1 MHIVNEVYSRIV
13 SIAGNIFF
21 WMGLLGIV
29 IAVIETIRL
38 RHLQRTS
45 DKFSHKKIAVI
56 TGASSGL
63 GRGYVRTLKDQME
76 KFDIDEFWLIARSED
91 KLKAL
96 SDEIQVPAKVLPAD
110 LTKEA
115 SFDLIKKQLESGN
128 YQVSLLINCA
138 GFGLSGTTEQIG
150 NDGEQQM
157 IALND
162 SATVAMIHVC
172 LPYMKA
178 GSRIVNIASIAAF
191 QSLKGFSTY
200 SASKAF
206 VLSYSRALR
215 QELSHEKIT
224 VTAICPYWIRD
235 TGFIETAS
243 GHKSSPF
250 LSAKTETIVRRSLR
264 TIYRRGLVS
273 TPSIVSFLD
282 FLIGPLLPDNVLSRI
297 SSILRV

>member
-13 SIAGNIFF
+13 SISGNIFF

-29 IAVIETIRL
+29 IAIIETIRL
-38 RHLQRTS
+38 RHYRRAAEKS
-45 DKFSHKKIAVI
+45 SSKKIAVI
-56 TGASSGL
+56 TGASNGL
-63 GRGYVRTLKDQME
+63 GRGYVRALKDKMSE
-76 KFDIDEFWLIARSED
+76 FDIDEFWLVARSGD
-91 KLKAL
+91 RLRAL
-96 SDEIQVPAKVLPAD
+96 ADEIKVPAKVLPAD

-115 SFDLIKKQLESGN
+115 SFDMIKKQLESGD

-138 GFGLSGTTEQIG
+138 GFGLSGTSEQIG
-150 NDGEQQM
+150 NSGEQQM
-157 IALND
+157 ISLND
-162 SATVAMIHVC
+162 SATVAMIHTC
-172 LPYMKA
+172 LPFMKA
-178 GSRIVNIASIAAF
+178 GSRIVNIASVAAF
-191 QSLKGFSTY
+191 QSLKGFNAY

-215 QELSHEKIT
+215 QELVPEKIT

-243 GHKSSPF
+243 GHRSSPF

-264 TIYRRGLVS
+264 TIYRRGMVS

-282 FLIGPLLPDNVLSRI
+282 FVIGQLLPDNVLSRI
-297 SSILRV
+297 SSMLRV